1 MRRTRSRFRR
11 TSAADRARAAAG
23 HTIIELA
30 ITCSLL
36 LIVLGVIFSALDDVM
51 NVQAYDSERT
61 NSLDS
66 MRLTL
71 NTMTRE
77 LRQASSIDETTSTP
91 SHIDFESYGR
101 TGARHVVYNASGTTL
116 TRQVNGGS
124 AVTILTG
131 LASTSLFTYVTA
143 PPVPGAQ
150 WVQINVRVRP
160 KHSPDT
166 VLVLDSE
173 VNLRNRTGALT

>member
-1 MRRTRSRFRR
+1 V
-11 TSAADRARAAAG
+11 
-23 HTIIELA
+23 IELV

-51 NVQAYDSERT
+51 NVQAYDAERT
-61 NSLDS
+61 NSLDA

-77 LRQASSIDETTSTP
+77 LRQASSINETTSTP
-91 SHIDFESYGR
+91 SHIDFQSYGR
-101 TGARHVVYNASGTTL
+101 TGSRHVVYDASGTTL
-116 TRQVNGGS
+116 TRQVNGGTP
-124 AVTILTG
+124 VTVLRG
-131 LASTSLFTYVTA
+131 LASTGVFTYVTA

-150 WVQINVRVRP
+150 WVQINVQVRP

-166 VLVLDSE
+166 ILVLDSE